1 MAKKKQLPTQKD
13 KDIHVPSGYT
23 QVLENLRVMIQTA
36 QYKALSAVNK
46 ELISIYYGIG
56 KTIHE
61 HQNAANWGT
70 SVIEQLA
77 VDLQNSFP
85 GMKGFSSRNL
95 WRMRDFYLSYHR
107 NEKLTAMLAEI
118 SWTHHLV
125 ILEKC
130 KDQLEREF
138 YMRMAKKNGW
148 TYRVLMNQ
156 ISNKTFEKM
165 MATQT
170 NFDRN
175 LPDSIKIEA
184 QLAMKDDYAF
194 DFLELADE
202 HKERELE
209 RAILNRVEDFL
220 REMGHVFSFMGSQYR
235 LEVGDQEFFIDI
247 LLYHRKLKSLIAIDL
262 KIGKFIPEFI
272 GKMQFYLSILDD
284 TVRLKDENSSIGI
297 IMCKEKNRTIVEY
310 ALKDATKPINVASYH
325 VVSKLPKELKNE
337 LPSPEQIAK
346 LLEFIE

>member
-1 MAKKKQLPTQKD
+1 MAKKKNLPTKRD
-13 KDIHVPSGYT
+13 KGIHIPSGYA
-23 QVLENLRVMIQTA
+23 QVLENLRGMIQTA

-46 ELISIYYGIG
+46 ELISIYFGIG

-61 HQNAANWGT
+61 QQNGANWGT
-70 SVIEQLA
+70 SVVEQLA
-77 VDLQNSFP
+77 LDLQNSFP

-95 WRMRDFYLSYHR
+95 WRMRDFYLSYHQ

-138 YMRMAKKNGW
+138 YIRMSKRNGW
-148 TYRVLMNQ
+148 IYRVLMNQ

-170 NFDRN
+170 NFDKN
-175 LPDSIKIEA
+175 LPETMKMEA

-235 LEVGDQEFFIDI
+235 LEIGDQEFFIDI

-262 KIGKFIPEFI
+262 KIGKFVPEFV
-272 GKMQFYLSILDD
+272 GKMQFYLSVLDD
-284 TVRLKDENSSIGI
+284 TVE
-297 IMCKEKNRTIVEY
+297 RTLC
-310 ALKDATKPINVASYH
+310 A
-325 VVSKLPKELKNE
+325 
-337 LPSPEQIAK
+337 
-346 LLEFIE
+346 

>member
-1 MAKKKQLPTQKD
+1 MTKKKQFLTKQD
-13 KDIHVPSGYT
+13 KEIHVPSGYA
-23 QVLENLRVMIQTA
+23 QVLENLRGMIQTA
-36 QYKALSAVNK
+36 QYKALSSVNK

-95 WRMRDFYLSYHR
+95 WRMRDFYLSYHG
-107 NEKLTAMLAEI
+107 NEKLTAMLTEI

-130 KDQLEREF
+130 KDPLEREF

-184 QLAMKDDYAF
+184 QLAMKDDYTF

-202 HKERELE
+202 HKERDLE

-220 REMGHVFSFMGSQYR
+220 REMGHVFSFMGSQ
-235 LEVGDQEFFIDI
+235 
-247 LLYHRKLKSLIAIDL
+247 
-262 KIGKFIPEFI
+262 
-272 GKMQFYLSILDD
+272 
-284 TVRLKDENSSIGI
+284 
-297 IMCKEKNRTIVEY
+297 
-310 ALKDATKPINVASYH
+310 
-325 VVSKLPKELKNE
+325 
-337 LPSPEQIAK
+337 
-346 LLEFIE
+346 